1 MKVSVIIPVYNVE
14 KYLRECVDSVLSQT
28 HKQFEVILV
37 DDGSTDG
44 SGTICDEYA
53 ERCSCVSVI
62 HSTNKGPFFARN
74 LGAHIAQG
82 DIVVFLDSD
91 DCLRTDALEILA
103 DCFLRTQCDM
113 VLYDS
118 GICPNFSS
126 YSVHHPFQHEEVFS
140 RDRFE
145 MIIRLIVSSRIPNS
159 LCLKAV
165 RKNCAQL
172 KEDALKYSHVK
183 QGEDLLMSIFFIDN
197 CEKIAYLPEELYFYR
212 MRQGSAVH
220 TYDPMRKE
228 SVKTVHQVLAHYLD
242 RWNMKELK
250 PMHNARKVRGWVDVL
265 GMLMKNKQHMDKNVY
280 RHELDAMAEDNY
292 FRSAYLAAD
301 MGQLSGI
308 QKLSA
313 RWLYQKN
320 YFALHILVFL
330 RRIRS
335 SKG

>member
-1 MKVSVIIPVYNVE
+1 MRVSIIVPVYNVE
-14 KYLRECVDSVLSQT
+14 HYIQACIDSVLSQT
-28 HKQFEVILV
+28 YDNYELILI
-37 DDGSTDG
+37 DDGSSDG
-44 SGTICDEYA
+44 SGTICDSYA
-53 ERCSCVSVI
+53 ERNASIRVV
-62 HSTNKGPFFARN
+62 HTANNGAFYARYV
-74 LGAHIAQG
+74 GVQAAQG
-82 DIVVFLDSD
+82 EILVFLDSD
-91 DCLRTDALEILA
+91 DCLRRDALERIA
-103 DCFLRTQCDM
+103 ACFTMHQCDM
-113 VLYDS
+113 VLYNAGECHDFPAKRITYPFEES
-118 GICPNFSS
+118 KVLTRDQFGIM
-126 YSVHHPFQHEEVFS
+126 Y
-140 RDRFE
+140 
-145 MIIRLIVSSRIPNS
+145 RLIVQSKIPNS

-313 RWLYQKN
+313 WWLYQKN
-320 YFALHILVFL
+320 YFALHILGFL